1 LAPPD
6 DNDHECGWRGYA
18 LKLQTDLEQVK
29 AELDGL
35 KRRLYGRK
43 SEKMPAMERE
53 VRRGRKG
60 DPGEA
65 LRKRREHALAK
76 EKLVGERVVEPVPEP
91 ERSCPHCRG
100 RDLRPVGDG
109 KASTVYDY
117 VPGYFRRRVTV
128 RETLSCPC
136 GEYIVTAPCPDKTT
150 DRTRYAPGFIAHII
164 YSKCSL
170 SLPIYRLEKQYQT
183 IGIPIARS
191 TMTEL
196 FHRGAELL
204 GSLARRLLARIAAS
218 EIVFAD
224 ETSMRM
230 LGTKKKAYMWTFIA
244 GKDIA
249 YVFSTGRSGDTPK
262 QVLGGTTGTL
272 VVDAFTGYNRVTK
285 ADGRTRAGC
294 LAHARRKFFEA
305 LPGFDEAQIALDII
319 RELYVVEHDAKE
331 QGIVG
336 TKSHL
341 ELRRTRSRPLMAKL
355 LCWTRQQRNRHPPK
369 SKTARAVNYM
379 LNNHRELTRFLVDA
393 GIPPD
398 NNRSEAALRVVALGR
413 KNFLFVGH
421 EDAGDN
427 IAGLYSLV
435 STCEAHG
442 KNPIAY
448 LTDVLIRI
456 GSHPESRIDELLPD
470 AWQPQAAPAPS

>member
-18 LKLQTDLEQVK
+18 LHLKADLEQVK
-29 AELDGL
+29 AELAEL
-35 KRRLYGRK
+35 KRRIYGRK
-43 SEKMPAMERE
+43 SEKMPAMGRE
-53 VRRGRKG
+53 VRRGRQR
-60 DPGEA
+60 DPSES
-65 LRKRREHALAK
+65 LRKRRENALAK
-76 EKLVGERVVEPVPEP
+76 EKLVSEQEIVPVPEP
-91 ERSCPHCRG
+91 ERSCPHCKR

-109 KASTVYDY
+109 KTSTIYDY

-150 DRTRYAPGFIAHII
+150 DRTRYAAGFLAHIV

-191 TMTEL
+191 TMTAL
-196 FHRGAELL
+196 FHRCAELL
-204 GSLARRLLARIAAS
+204 RPLAHRLLARIAAS
-218 EIVFAD
+218 EIVLAD

-244 GKDIA
+244 GNDIA
-249 YVFSTGRSGDTPK
+249 YVFSTDRSGDTPK
-262 QVLGGTTGTL
+262 EVLGGSTGTL

-285 ADGRTRAGC
+285 ANGRTRAGC

-305 LPGFDEAQIALDII
+305 LPSAPEAQVALDLV
-319 RELYVVEHDAKE
+319 RAMYVVEHDAKE
-331 QGIVG
+331 QGIAG
-336 TKSHL
+336 TERHL

-355 LCWTRQQRNRHPPK
+355 LCWTRQQRDRHPPK
-369 SKTARAVNYM
+369 GKMGRAITYM
-379 LNNHRELTRFLVDA
+379 LNNRRELTRFLINA
-393 GIPPD
+393 NIPPD

-427 IAGLYSLV
+427 IAGLYSLI

-442 KNPIAY
+442 KNPVAY
-448 LTDVLIRI
+448 LTDVLNRI
-456 GSHPESRIDELLPD
+456 GSHPMARIDELLPD
-470 AWQPQAAPAPS
+470 QWQPQATPAPS